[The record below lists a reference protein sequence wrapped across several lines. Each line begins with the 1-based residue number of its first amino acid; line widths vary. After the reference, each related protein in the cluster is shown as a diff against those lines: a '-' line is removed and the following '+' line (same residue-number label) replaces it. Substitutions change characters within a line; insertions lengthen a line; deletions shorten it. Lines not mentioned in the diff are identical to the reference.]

1 MLPRIVFPIA
11 QSFHSVVRPLRVAHS
26 MLANAGELAVRGL
39 WAGAVQPQGES
50 LRVQSLHTPP
60 CCTHRPPPKD
70 DLPWMRNPPTHTPLA
85 TLAHSSVHTAA
96 RASHRPT
103 DLVRAVASLTSKDR
117 RGPNPEPVRRL
128 SRGRRIQ
135 DPLGTFHLFA
145 RVRVRA
151 CFCWWA
157 RLCACALQNS
167 HERYVFGDSH
177 WWRVCWR
184 VAPAPILLHPDRGVL
199 FSGPRRRVLLRGG
212 DRPQVAGP
220 TAPALAERDE
230 RRLPAHYAER
240 QVCGPA
246 VQLLGR
252 SVARLSLAYAEVAL

>member
-103 DLVRAVASLTSKDR
+103 DLVRAVAIDLERSPRTES
-117 RGPNPEPVRRL
+117 
-128 SRGRRIQ
+128 
-135 DPLGTFHLFA
+135 
-145 RVRVRA
+145 RA
-151 CFCWWA
+151 CTPSSTRRARSRPTGWA
-157 RLCACALQNS
+157 CLRAA
-167 HERYVFGDSH
+167 RAF
-177 WWRVCWR
+177 VC
-184 VAPAPILLHPDRGVL
+184 
-199 FSGPRRRVLLRGG
+199 LR
-212 DRPQVAGP
+212 
-220 TAPALAERDE
+220 
-230 RRLPAHYAER
+230 
-240 QVCGPA
+240 A
-246 VQLLGR
+246 VGH
-252 SVARLSLAYAEVAL
+252 A